1 MEIVLSIIALVVGA
15 IAIAQVASLRRENRE
30 VLDELKALRTAVDA
44 FEAPARGESAETV
57 VTVASNG
64 GAAASSAT
72 PAPAVVAEVKAP
84 VAAASSDIPAH
95 ILAVIAASVAGT
107 LRGQYR
113 ILAIQAANAAQQVS
127 ISVPV
132 IDWSL
137 EGRREIYSSHKLR

>member
-30 VLDELKALRTAVDA
+30 VLEELKALRTAVDA

-57 VTVASNG
+57 VNVPSNG
-64 GAAASSAT
+64 GATASPT

-84 VAAASSDIPAH
+84 AAAANSDIPAH

-127 ISVPV
+127 ISIPV
-132 IDWSL
+132 VDWSL

>member
-15 IAIAQVASLRRENRE
+15 IAISQVASLRRENRE
-30 VLDELKALRTAVDA
+30 VLEELKALRTAVDA
-44 FEAPARGESAETV
+44 FEAPARGESAESV
-57 VTVASNG
+57 VTVPSNG
-64 GAAASSAT
+64 SAT
-72 PAPAVVAEVKAP
+72 ASPAPAPAVVAEVKAP
-84 VAAASSDIPAH
+84 ATDSDIPAH

-127 ISVPV
+127 VSIPV
-132 IDWSL
+132 VDWSL

>member
-57 VTVASNG
+57 VTVPSNG
-64 GAAASSAT
+64 GATTSPA

-84 VAAASSDIPAH
+84 ATAASSDIPAH

-127 ISVPV
+127 ISIPV
-132 IDWSL
+132 VDWSL

>member
-30 VLDELKALRTAVDA
+30 VLEELKALRTAVDA

-57 VTVASNG
+57 VNLQSNG
-64 GAAASSAT
+64 NSGVAASSA
-72 PAPAVVAEVKAP
+72 PAPAAATEVKTPAGS
-84 VAAASSDIPAH
+84 AEIPAH

-113 ILAIQAANAAQQVS
+113 ILAIQAANAAQQVAV
-127 ISVPV
+127 SVPV
-132 IDWSL
+132 VDWSL

>member
-57 VTVASNG
+57 VTVPSNG
-64 GAAASSAT
+64 GAAASPA

-84 VAAASSDIPAH
+84 AASSDIPAH

-127 ISVPV
+127 ISIPV
-132 IDWSL
+132 VDWSL